1 MRDKVIAA
9 AAVVIVVQ
17 FAKVSKTGGY
27 SIFSEVEFKDAV
39 EIIRAA
45 LGGIH

>member
-17 FAKVSKTGGY
+17 FAKSAKTGGY
-27 SIFSEVEFKDAV
+27 SPFTEAEYKDAL
-39 EIIRAA
+39 EIVRAA